1 MLVLP
6 PATPWTMARVRVR
19 MNPFGIDYAG
29 RETKG
34 PFHSILGT
42 LMSIPLCIA
51 LALVR
56 GAPTMAAMTSYH
68 ENEVY

>member
-1 MLVLP
+1 
-6 PATPWTMARVRVR
+6 